1 MKFLTTTL
9 LTIIYTLCLVPLF
22 SHKTMGQGFSVS
34 PSRLSFTGNPGETV
48 AQTITLSNTSQSPLN
63 FSTRM
68 QDFDRDS
75 LGNKTYYDAGSRPT
89 SNARWISMSATSLK
103 LLPGES
109 KKINISMAIPVSA
122 KSITNSMI
130 FFTQVKDQ
138 VPSGTAVRSIG
149 VSLLM
154 EMGVQVYYTPNG
166 LNAGE
171 LEFLA
176 FEDRGTQVSGKEQYR
191 KLMLKVHNK
200 GDVNKDAFVRLE
212 LTNKDTG
219 EEHKIDPA
227 SIAML
232 PNTSQWVTFT
242 LPMKLSGKFLAVAI
256 LDAGAAYDLKIAEK
270 EITYR
275 P

>member
-1 MKFLTTTL
+1 MRSQKIL

-48 AQTITLSNTSQSPLN
+48 AQTITLSNTSQTILT
-63 FSTRM
+63 FSTRI

-75 LGNKTYYDAGSRPT
+75 LGNKIYYDPGTRPS
-89 SNARWISMSATSLK
+89 SNAKWLTMSSTSLR
-103 LLPGES
+103 LLPGEN
-109 KKINISMAIPVSA
+109 KKLNISMAIPADS
-122 KSITNSMI
+122 KKITQSMI
-130 FFTQVKDQ
+130 FFTQVKEAAATGS
-138 VPSGTAVRSIG
+138 VVKSIG
-149 VSLLM
+149 VSILM
-154 EMGVQVYYTPNG
+154 EMGVQVYFTPNG

-176 FEDRGTQVSGKEQYR
+176 FEDRGTVGTGKEQMR
-191 KLMLKVHNK
+191 KLMIKIHNN
-200 GDVNKDAFVRLE
+200 GEINKDAFVRLE
-212 LTNKDTG
+212 LTNKETG

-227 SIAML
+227 SIALL
-232 PNTSQWVTFT
+232 PNATQWVTFN
-242 LPMKLSGKFLAVAI
+242 LPIKLTGKFLAVAL

-270 EITYR
+270 EIIYR

>member
-1 MKFLTTTL
+1 MRLSKLL
-9 LTIIYTLCLVPLF
+9 LTIIYTVSLVPLF
-22 SHKTMGQGFSVS
+22 SHRTMGQGFSVS

-48 AQTITLSNTSQSPLN
+48 AQTISLSNTSQSILT
-63 FSTRM
+63 FSSRI

-75 LGNKTYYDAGSRPT
+75 LGNKSYYDAGTRPS
-89 SNARWISMSATSLK
+89 SNAKWLSMSSTSVK
-103 LLPGES
+103 LLPGET
-109 KKINISMAIPVSA
+109 KKLNISMAIPAVA
-122 KSITNSMI
+122 KSNTQSMM
-130 FFTQVKDQ
+130 FFTQVKD
-138 VPSGTAVRSIG
+138 PSSAAVGGKSIG
-149 VSLLM
+149 VSILM

-166 LNAGE
+166 LNSGD

-176 FEDRGTQVSGKEQYR
+176 FEDRGIVSDGKVQMR
-191 KLMLKVHNK
+191 KLMVKIHNT
-200 GDVNKDAFVRLE
+200 GDINKDAFVRLE
-212 LTNKDTG
+212 LTNKETG

-232 PNTSQWVTFT
+232 PNATQWVTFN
-242 LPMKLSGKFLAVAI
+242 LPIKLSGTFLAVAL